1 MTKEQ
6 SSPKEKVSSKKPHST
21 AAQTTRI
28 NPTNPTVS
36 DHTQDS
42 QHLTTGFNTLS
53 KCRHGW
59 MLYHDADQYIGRGLK
74 KYGEFSEGEV
84 ALFRQLLRP
93 GDLVVEAGA
102 NFGAHT
108 VAMAKMVGEKGCI
121 IAFEPQRLVY
131 QAMVANVAL
140 NSLSHVVT
148 MQAGL
153 GAYQGTIKVPV
164 LNPAKEHNFGG
175 FNISKHNAGEEVP
188 VKTIDS
194 LNLSRCRLI
203 KVDVEGMECE
213 VLEGARNTIARI
225 RPVLYVENDR
235 VEHSQRLIALIQSF
249 GYKLW
254 WHLPRMFN
262 PDNFR
267 GNKENLFGNIVSVNM
282 LCLPQETQTVVDMPE
297 IKTPD
302 DDWRKVGKA

>member
-1 MTKEQ
+1 MKKNTANN
-6 SSPKEKVSSKKPHST
+6 SPAEVIRTNLTEPVN
-21 AAQTTRI
+21 AQ
-28 NPTNPTVS
+28 VL
-36 DHTQDS
+36 
-42 QHLTTGFNTLS
+42 QHITTGFNTLS

-59 MLYHDADQYIGRGLK
+59 MLYHSTDQYIGRGLK

-84 ALFRQLLRP
+84 ALFSQMLHP

-108 VAMAKMVGEKGCI
+108 VAMAKMVDKQGCI
-121 IAFEPQRLVY
+121 VAFEPQRLVY

-140 NSLSHVVT
+140 NSLSNVVAI
-148 MQAGL
+148 QAGL
-153 GAYQGTIKVPV
+153 GAYSGAIKVPV
-164 LNPAKEHNFGG
+164 LNPEKGHNFGG
-175 FNISKHNAGEEVP
+175 FNISNHKVGEEVP

-194 LNLSRCRLI
+194 LNLSSCRLI

-213 VLEGARNTIARI
+213 VLEGARNTITRL
-225 RPVLYVENDR
+225 RPALYVENDR
-235 VEHSQRLIALIQSF
+235 KERSHRLITLIQSM

-254 WHLPRMFN
+254 WHLPRMYN

-267 GNKENLFGNIVSVNM
+267 KDKENLFGNIVSVNM
-282 LCLPQETQTVVDMPE
+282 LCLPKEAKTVVDMPE

-302 DDWRKVGKA
+302 DDWRKVGMA

>member
-1 MTKEQ
+1 MKNPLDTTTTQ
-6 SSPKEKVSSKKPHST
+6 SQIEPAS
-21 AAQTTRI
+21 AQEI
-28 NPTNPTVS
+28 
-36 DHTQDS
+36 
-42 QHLTTGFNTLS
+42 QHITTGFNTLS

-59 MLYHDADQYIGRGLK
+59 MLYHTADQYIGRGLK

-84 ALFRQLLRP
+84 ALFHQVLHP

-108 VAMAKMVGEKGCI
+108 LAMAQMVGKQGCVF
-121 IAFEPQRLVY
+121 AFEPQRLVF

-140 NSLSHVVT
+140 NSLLNVVT
-148 MQAGL
+148 VQAGL
-153 GAYQGTIKVPV
+153 GAYPGTIRIPV
-164 LNPAKEHNFGG
+164 LNPAKGHNFGG
-175 FNISKHNAGEEVP
+175 FNIGKHDTGEEVP
-188 VKTIDS
+188 VRTVDS
-194 LNLSRCRLI
+194 LNLNRCRLI

-213 VLEGARNTIARI
+213 VLEGARNTIARL

-235 VEHSQRLIALIQSF
+235 AEHSQRLIALIQSL

-267 GNKENLFGNIVSVNM
+267 DDSENIFGNIVSVNM
-282 LCLPQETQTVVDMPE
+282 LCLPQEVQTVVDLPE
-297 IKTPD
+297 IKTPG
-302 DDWRKVGKA
+302 DDWRKAGKA

>member
-1 MTKEQ
+1 MTQ
-6 SSPKEKVSSKKPHST
+6 AKVPAKQST
-21 AAQTTRI
+21 ATEASENNKTDTHI
-28 NPTNPTVS
+28 PLHIS
-36 DHTQDS
+36 
-42 QHLTTGFNTLS
+42 TGFNTLS

-59 MLYHDADQYIGRGLK
+59 MLYHGADQYIGRGLN

-84 ALFRQLLRP
+84 ALFSQLLHP

-108 VAMAKMVGEKGCI
+108 VAMAKMVGDQGCI

-140 NSLSHVVT
+140 NSLSNVLTV
-148 MQAGL
+148 QAGL
-153 GAYQGTIKVPV
+153 GAYSGTIKIPV
-164 LNPAKEHNFGG
+164 LNPAKGHNFGG
-175 FNISKHNAGEEVP
+175 FNVSSHSSGEEVP
-188 VKTIDS
+188 VKTIDN
-194 LNLSRCRLI
+194 LNLKRCRLI

-213 VLEGARNTIARI
+213 VLEGAKNTIARL

-235 VEHSQRLIALIQSF
+235 KEHSQRLIALIQSL

-254 WHLPRMFN
+254 WHLPRMYN

-267 GNKENLFGNIVSVNM
+267 GDRENLFGNIVSVNM
-282 LCLPQETQTVVDMPE
+282 LCLPQEIQAVIDLPE
-297 IKTPD
+297 IKTPE
-302 DDWRKVGKA
+302 DDWRKIGKP

>member
-1 MTKEQ
+1 MTKEKAPAKQ
-6 SSPKEKVSSKKPHST
+6 PPTTTAST
-21 AAQTTRI
+21 SQIEPSDAQGL
-28 NPTNPTVS
+28 
-36 DHTQDS
+36 
-42 QHLTTGFNTLS
+42 QHLNTGFNTLS

-59 MLYHDADQYIGRGLK
+59 MLYHTADQYIGRGLK

-102 NFGAHT
+102 NVGAHT
-108 VAMAKMVGEKGCI
+108 VVMAKMVGDQGGI

-140 NSLSHVVT
+140 NSLTNVITV
-148 MQAGL
+148 QAGL
-153 GAYQGTIKVPV
+153 GAYQGSIKVPV
-164 LNPAKEHNFGG
+164 LNPAKGHNFGG
-175 FNISKHNAGEEVP
+175 FNIGSHNAGEDVP
-188 VKTIDS
+188 VRTIDS
-194 LNLSRCRLI
+194 LNLNRCRLI
-203 KVDVEGMECE
+203 KADVEGMECE
-213 VLEGARNTIARI
+213 VLEGARKTIARL

-235 VEHSQRLIALIQSF
+235 TEHSQRLIALIQSF

-267 GNKENLFGNIVSVNM
+267 GDKENLFGNIVSVNM
-282 LCLPQETQTVVDMPE
+282 LCLPNEIQTVVDMPE

>member
-1 MTKEQ
+1 MTKEKTP
-6 SSPKEKVSSKKPHST
+6 SST
-21 AAQTTRI
+21 AA
-28 NPTNPTVS
+28 PTSQIEPTGA
-36 DHTQDS
+36 QGL
-42 QHLTTGFNTLS
+42 QHITTGFNTLS

-59 MLYHDADQYIGRGLK
+59 MLYHTADQYIGRGLK

-84 ALFRQLLRP
+84 ALFRQVLRP
-93 GDLVVEAGA
+93 GHLVVEAGA

-108 VAMAKMVGEKGCI
+108 LAMAKIVGKQGCI
-121 IAFEPQRLVY
+121 IAFEPQRLVF

-140 NSLSHVVT
+140 NSLTNVVT

-164 LNPAKEHNFGG
+164 LNPAKGNNFGG
-175 FNISKHNAGEEVP
+175 FNISNLDAGEEVP

-194 LNLSRCRLI
+194 LNLNRCRLI

-213 VLEGARNTIARI
+213 VLEGARNAIARL

-235 VEHSQRLIALIQSF
+235 TEHSRRLIALIQSL

-267 GNKENLFGNIVSVNM
+267 GDKENLFGNIVSVNM
-282 LCLPQETQTVVDMPE
+282 LCLPQETQTVVEMPE

-302 DDWRKVGKA
+302 DDWRNVGKA

>member
-1 MTKEQ
+1 MTKE
-6 SSPKEKVSSKKPHST
+6 KTFTKKHSVT
-21 AAQTTRI
+21 NSTMSQIEPNGAQGLEHI
-28 NPTNPTVS
+28 
-36 DHTQDS
+36 
-42 QHLTTGFNTLS
+42 TTGFNTLS

-59 MLYHDADQYIGRGLK
+59 MLYHTADQFIGRGLK

-108 VAMAKMVGEKGCI
+108 GAMAKMVGDQGFI
-121 IAFEPQRLVY
+121 IAFEPQRLVF

-140 NSLSHVVT
+140 NSLTNVIT
-148 MQAGL
+148 IQAGL
-153 GAYQGTIKVPV
+153 GAYQGSIKVPV
-164 LNPAKEHNFGG
+164 LNPAKGHNFGG
-175 FNISKHNAGEEVP
+175 LSIGSHNAGEEVP

-194 LNLSRCRLI
+194 LNLNRCRLI

-213 VLEGARNTIARI
+213 VLEGARNTITRL

-235 VEHSQRLIALIQSF
+235 TEHSRHLIAMIQSF

-267 GNKENLFGNIVSVNM
+267 GDTENLFGNIVSVNM
-282 LCLPQETQTVVDMPE
+282 LCLPQETQAVVEMPE
-297 IKTPD
+297 IKTPE

>member
-1 MTKEQ
+1 MSQIE
-6 SSPKEKVSSKKPHST
+6 PNE
-21 AAQTTRI
+21 AQGMEHITI
-28 NPTNPTVS
+28 
-36 DHTQDS
+36 
-42 QHLTTGFNTLS
+42 GFNTLS

-59 MLYHDADQYIGRGLK
+59 MLYHTADQFIGRGLR

-84 ALFRQLLRP
+84 ALFRQLLHR
-93 GDLVVEAGA
+93 GNLVVEAGA

-108 VAMAKMVGEKGCI
+108 VAMAKMVWDQGVI
-121 IAFEPQRLVY
+121 IAFEPQRLVF

-140 NSLSHVVT
+140 NSLANVITV
-148 MQAGL
+148 QAGL
-153 GAYQGTIKVPV
+153 GAYQGSIKVPV
-164 LNPAKEHNFGG
+164 LNPAKGHNFGG
-175 FNISKHNAGEEVP
+175 FSIGNHNAGEEVP

-194 LNLSRCRLI
+194 LNLNHCRLI

-213 VLEGARNTIARI
+213 VLEGARNTITRL
-225 RPVLYVENDR
+225 RPLLYVENDR
-235 VEHSQRLIALIQSF
+235 TEHSQRLIAMIQSF

-267 GNKENLFGNIVSVNM
+267 GDTENLFGNIVSVNM

-297 IKTPD
+297 IKTPE
-302 DDWRKVGKA
+302 DDWRMVGKA